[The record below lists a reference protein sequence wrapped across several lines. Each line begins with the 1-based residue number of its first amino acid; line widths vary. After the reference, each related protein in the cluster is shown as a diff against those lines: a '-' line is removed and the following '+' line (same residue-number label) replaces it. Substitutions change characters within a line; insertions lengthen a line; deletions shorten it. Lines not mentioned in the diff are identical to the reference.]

1 MDFSQIILTPFS
13 WLLTFFHDTFGNYG
27 IALILFACVVKLIL
41 FPFSLKGKKSM
52 IQMNMI
58 QDKLQKL
65 QKQYANNREK
75 LNEETQKLYER
86 ENVKPMSGCLWSFI
100 PILILWP
107 LYAIIRRPL
116 YHMMG
121 QSAVAIEAIA
131 KALNFT
137 PATGTVTTGYNELYL
152 ASQMTSA
159 NIEAARAAADGVASG
174 LGDKLFLVNFEFLG
188 LDLAQIAEWK
198 IWNFEVY
205 NWGTIGLFL
214 LPIISAAL
222 SYLMSFI
229 SQKTNNV
236 NKKQEN
242 NQMNQQMKTMMIFMP
257 LMSLWIGYAMP
268 AGLCVYWI
276 INSVLSM
283 VQEWISGKMLKKDY
297 EKAAAMRAE
306 REQKEKEEEKRKKR
320 EAAERRAKAI
330 EEAKNNK
337 GKKKQPVE
345 KTEKK
350 KDRTT
355 DVGRIGMR
363 PYARGRSYD
372 PDRFG
377 GVTPYQDPGAP
388 IDEQAVAD
396 ALLAKGML
404 STEEA
409 AEETVSEVT
418 VEETV
423 EQVAEAAPEVTEAEE
438 VEVVEAE
445 ESDEEAE
452 VSEEEEQTEE

>member
-1 MDFSQIILTPFS
+1 MDFSQIVLTPFS

-27 IALILFACVVKLIL
+27 IALILFAVVIKLIL
-41 FPFSLKGKKSM
+41 FPFSVKGKKSM

-58 QDKLQKL
+58 QDKVQKI

-75 LNEETQKLYER
+75 MNEEVQKLYEK

-107 LYAIIRRPL
+107 LYAIIRRPF

-121 QSAVAIEAIA
+121 QSEAAIEAIG

-137 PATGTVTTGYNELYL
+137 AETGTLTTGYNELYM
-152 ASQMTSA
+152 ASMMNEGNMAAVQ
-159 NIEAARAAADGVASG
+159 EAANSVAAG
-174 LGDKLFLVNFEFLG
+174 LGDKLFIINFDFLG
-188 LDLAQIAEWK
+188 LDLAQIAQWK
-198 IWNFEVY
+198 IWNFDVY
-205 NWGTIGLFL
+205 NWATIGLFL

-229 SQKTNNV
+229 SQKTNSM
-236 NKKQEN
+236 NKQQEA

-283 VQEWISGKMLKKDY
+283 VQEWVSGKMLKKDY

-306 REQKEKEEEKRKKR
+306 REKKEKEEEKRKKR

-337 GKKKQPVE
+337 GKKKVQPAE
-345 KTEKK
+345 APEKK

-372 PDRFG
+372 PERFG

-388 IDEQAVAD
+388 IDEAAVAE
-396 ALLAKGML
+396 ALAAKGML
-404 STEEA
+404 
-409 AEETVSEVT
+409 AEEEPEQPVVETAVEQ

-423 EQVAEAAPEVTEAEE
+423 AEVVESTEAE
-438 VEVVEAE
+438 VVDAE
-445 ESDEEAE
+445 ESEEAIE
-452 VSEEEEQTEE
+452 VAEEDEQTEE

>member
-27 IALILFACVVKLIL
+27 IALILFACVIKLIL
-41 FPFSLKGKKSM
+41 FPFSLKGKRSM

-58 QDKLQKL
+58 QDKLQKI

-75 LNEETQKLYER
+75 MNEETQKLYAK
-86 ENVKPMSGCLWSFI
+86 ENINPMSGCLWSFI

-121 QSAVAIEAIA
+121 QSAAAIEAIA

-137 PATGTVTTGYNELYL
+137 AASGTATTGYNELYL
-152 ASQMTSA
+152 ASMMNSE
-159 NIEAARAAADGVASG
+159 NLAAAQAAAEGVSAG
-174 LGDKLFLVNFEFLG
+174 LGDKLFIINFDFLG
-188 LDLAQIAEWK
+188 MDLAQIAQWK
-198 IWNFEVY
+198 IWTVSPLT
-205 NWGTIGLFL
+205 WGAIGLFL
-214 LPIISAAL
+214 LPIISAGL
-222 SYLMSFI
+222 SYLMSFV
-229 SQKTNNV
+229 SQKTNNM
-236 NKKQEN
+236 NKNQEKS
-242 NQMNQQMKTMMIFMP
+242 QTNQQMKTMMIFMP

-276 INSVLSM
+276 INNILSM
-283 VQEWISGKMLKKDY
+283 VQEVICGKMLKKDY
-297 EKAAAMRAE
+297 ERIAQKRAE
-306 REQKEKEEEKRKKR
+306 QELLEKEEEKNKKR

-337 GKKKQPVE
+337 GKKKPAE
-345 KTEKK
+345 KPEKK

-372 PDRFG
+372 PERFG

-388 IDEQAVAD
+388 IDEEAVAE
-396 ALLAKGML
+396 ALAAKGVL
-404 STEEA
+404 NVEEPETEATVENLEQ
-409 AEETVSEVT
+409 AEETAEVA
-418 VEETV
+418 ETV
-423 EQVAEAAPEVTEAEE
+423 ES
-438 VEVVEAE
+438 E
-445 ESDEEAE
+445 ESQVEEEESEEKTE
-452 VSEEEEQTEE
+452 VSEENEQAEE